1 MQIFHP
7 AAPVSSR
14 EISPDQ
20 QTQHIHCLQRVR
32 VFTSL
37 SILFTASLC
46 IYFHSAL
53 TALKKIPTIV
63 VSFAFGPYFP
73 PPPPPIC
80 THASTP
86 HPSLTH
92 PPTHTHGNAAVHV
105 LIQREMAFCLWC
117 SPSQKVTQAYP
128 CRIKPRPLL

>member
-53 TALKKIPTIV
+53 TALKKSPQLWCLLHLDPIFHPLHQP
-63 VSFAFGPYFP
+63 FAHLHPHP
-73 PPPPPIC
+73 
-80 THASTP
+80 TP
-86 HPSLTH
+86 HSLTH
-92 PPTHTHGNAAVHV
+92 PHTHIHTEM
-105 LIQREMAFCLWC
+105 LLSMCLFREKWPFVSGA
-117 SPSQKVTQAYP
+117 
-128 CRIKPRPLL
+128 PRHRRSRRLTPGE